1 MPSTACKKF
10 QPAPTT
16 WSRSWPSERHCIIW
30 IIWII
35 SGASPARL
43 GVGVASSEGPK
54 VAHALLRERVE
65 ALDIPEVERAAVLDG
80 DRIRYGVPS
89 LFRRLA
95 AAKLQCW
102 TVGFC
107 GSEGGLPDYS
117 PPIEYTHH
125 AAHISGRMM
134 ATFDAGGS
142 WPWDILWDRCPVRR
156 YVHAPFLHLGPAAM
170 RRERRSQAEA
180 KQSQGEAA
188 KLAEEGARAR
198 DHHNNE
204 LVFRPKKARVKQI
217 RCVPISARDAA
228 PLLLWA
234 CHVEG
239 PVLTRIEA
247 VPVHAT

>member
-1 MPSTACKKF
+1 MLFSGRELKHSTS
-10 QPAPTT
+10 Q
-16 WSRSWPSERHCIIW
+16 RSSERRCSTVTTFDMVCHPFFA
-30 IIWII
+30 
-35 SGASPARL
+35 GSP
-43 GVGVASSEGPK
+43 
-54 VAHALLRERVE
+54 
-65 ALDIPEVERAAVLDG
+65 
-80 DRIRYGVPS
+80 
-89 LFRRLA
+89 
-95 AAKLQCW
+95 LQTW

-125 AAHISGRMM
+125 AARISGRMM

-198 DHHNNE
+198 DHHNTVMS
-204 LVFRPKKARVKQI
+204 LFFVQKK
-217 RCVPISARDAA
+217 
-228 PLLLWA
+228 
-234 CHVEG
+234 
-239 PVLTRIEA
+239 
-247 VPVHAT
+247 HA